1 MLVLPIAA
9 LRRSDHAIAQSTFGR
24 WDQPEDRDHPA
35 LLIIIA
41 LFCVGMCSLVFIYG

>member
-1 MLVLPIAA
+1 M
-9 LRRSDHAIAQSTFGR
+9 RSLNLHSGA